1 MCVIIETKILSMDRN
16 YIQLKNNNGVMVK
29 QPKKKTIELLLSY
42 SKALKILKVSN
53 NEEYEM
59 ILN

>member
-1 MCVIIETKILSMDRN
+1 MDRN